1 MELND
6 ELRGRSVLV
15 TGGGGFVGSRIVAR
29 LVASGAVVRVLDDF
43 STGMRGN
50 LPQSASSLEI
60 VEGSVVD
67 LAVVREA
74 LDGCDIVIHGAAR
87 NIILS
92 TKNPRDDYEV
102 NIGGTLNV
110 LLAAREV
117 QLSRVVY
124 TSSCSIYG
132 NPRYLPIAEEDPV
145 NLLSPYA
152 VSKFAG
158 EGYCHAF
165 YESYNLPT
173 AVVRYSNVFG
183 LGQTPENPYC
193 GVVAKFFQAAMA
205 NEPPQI
211 HGDGEQTRDYT
222 FVEDAVAATLSV
234 AVSPRATGQ
243 AYNVGTGRE
252 TSVNRLAH
260 LIGAITGA
268 EGEPRHVDRRDI
280 DNIRRRVVNIE
291 KIRRELRWTP
301 VITVE
306 QGLRETYEWL
316 LERDAPATS

>member
-6 ELRGRSVLV
+6 DFRGRRVLV

-43 STGMRGN
+43 STGTRGN
-50 LPQSASSLEI
+50 LPQTVSSVEI

-222 FVEDAVAATLSV
+222 FVEDAVTATLSV

-260 LIGAITGA
+260 LIAAITGA

-301 VITVE
+301 VVTVE

-316 LERDAPATS
+316 LERDASATS